1 MQDTEKKVIISTLH
15 IRTETEMLF
24 KYKGFDTTGK
34 RVKGTVN
41 ASTSE
46 EAGQKLR
53 TQKIYY
59 ESLTPTKSFSL
70 ENFSKRQMPG
80 EMLATFSK
88 ELSSYLNSGMTI
100 LTAIKLLENQ
110 HEGEKKYLSFL
121 NSLKTMIDEGKS
133 LYHALNSQKVYALPE
148 FFVQSLNIAG
158 QSGKMVEVL
167 TNMGNFF
174 SAQNKVKKQVKGA
187 MVYPAIIFTVAIAMT
202 SFLIAFV
209 VPKITEIFEDTD
221 QALPPITQFVLNL
234 SDFLTSYYIHMIVG
248 ILLVVTLFKVA
259 YAKSD
264 SFHRLIDGW
273 LLKIPVLGALIQNH
287 ELGRFSY
294 ILSLM
299 LSSGVAYAQ
308 AVQLSAASFG
318 NYRLKALFDQASLKV
333 LEGNKLSNA
342 LQMAKGVKLKR
353 NFMQSLALGEESSE
367 VANILD
373 NISHLYAEENEDKLK
388 LLLGLLEPFMMLFI
402 GVVVGVIVSAMLLPI
417 FTMTQGLK

>member
-1 MQDTEKKVIISTLH
+1 
-15 IRTETEMLF
+15 MLF
-24 KYKGFDTTGK
+24 KYKGFDKTGK
-34 RVKGTVN
+34 KVKGTVN
-41 ASTSE
+41 ANSTE

-53 TQKIYY
+53 TQNIYY
-59 ESLTPTKSFSL
+59 ESLTPTKEFSL
-70 ENFSKRQMPG
+70 EAFSKRQMSG
-80 EMLATFSK
+80 ELLATFSK

-100 LTAIKLLENQ
+100 LTAIRLLENQ

-121 NSLKTMIDEGKS
+121 NSIKTMIDEGKS
-133 LYHALNSQKVYALPE
+133 LYNALNSQKVYALPE

-187 MVYPAIIFTVAIAMT
+187 MIYPAIIFTVAIAMT

-221 QALPPITQFVLNL
+221 QTLPPITQFVLNI
-234 SDFLTSYYIHMIVG
+234 SDFLTTYYIHLIVG
-248 ILLVVTLFKVA
+248 IVLFIVLFKLA
-259 YAKSD
+259 YAKVD
-264 SFHRLIDGW
+264 AFHKFMDGL
-273 LLKIPVLGALIQNH
+273 LLKVPVLGALIQNH

-308 AVQLSAASFG
+308 AVKLATASFG
-318 NYRLKALFDQASLKV
+318 NYKLIELFEHASIKV

-342 LQMAKGVKLKR
+342 LQLTKGVKLKR

>member
-1 MQDTEKKVIISTLH
+1 
-15 IRTETEMLF
+15 MLF
-24 KYKGFDTTGK
+24 KYKGFDKTGK
-34 RVKGTVN
+34 KVKGTVTATN
-41 ASTSE
+41 VE

-53 TQKIYY
+53 TQNIYY
-59 ESLTPTKSFSL
+59 ESLAPTKEFSL
-70 ENFSKRQMPG
+70 EAFSKRQMSG
-80 EMLATFSK
+80 ELLSTFSK

-110 HEGEKKYLSFL
+110 HEGEKKYVSFL
-121 NSLKTMIDEGKS
+121 NSIKTMIDEGKS
-133 LYHALNSQKVYALPE
+133 LFHALNTQKVYAMPE
-148 FFVQSLNIAG
+148 FFIQSLNIAG

-209 VPKITEIFEDTD
+209 VPKITTIFEDTD
-221 QALPPITQFVLNL
+221 QKLPPITQFVLSI
-234 SDFLTSYYIHMIVG
+234 SDFLTAYYIHLVIG
-248 ILLVVTLFKVA
+248 ITLFIVLFKLA
-259 YAKSD
+259 YAKID
-264 SFHRLIDGW
+264 AFHRLIDGW
-273 LLKIPVLGALIQNH
+273 LLKVPVLGALIQNH

-299 LSSGVAYAQ
+299 LDSGVAYAQ
-308 AVQLSAASFG
+308 AVKLSAASFG
-318 NYRLKALFDQASLKV
+318 NYKLIDLFEKASTKV

-342 LQMAKGVKLKR
+342 LQLTKGVKLKR

-367 VANILD
+367 VAHILD

-417 FTMTQGLK
+417 FTMTQGLS

>member
-1 MQDTEKKVIISTLH
+1 
-15 IRTETEMLF
+15 MLF
-24 KYKGFDTTGK
+24 KYKGFDKTGK
-34 RVKGTVN
+34 RVKGTVT
-41 ASTSE
+41 AATTE

-53 TQKIYY
+53 SQNIYY
-59 ESLTPTKSFSL
+59 ESLSPTKEFSL
-70 ENFSKRQMPG
+70 ETFSKRQMPG
-80 EMLATFSK
+80 EMLANFSK

-100 LTAIKLLENQ
+100 LTAIRLMENQ
-110 HEGEKKYLSFL
+110 HEGEKKYVSFL

-133 LYHALNSQKVYALPE
+133 LYHALNTQKVYALPE

-187 MVYPAIIFTVAIAMT
+187 MVYPTVIFTVAIAMT

-209 VPKITEIFEDTD
+209 VPKITEIFEDTN
-221 QALPPITQFVLNL
+221 QELPPITQFVLGI
-234 SDFLTSYYIHMIVG
+234 SDFLTHYYIHLIIGIV
-248 ILLVVTLFKVA
+248 LLISLFKLS
-259 YAKSD
+259 YSKID
-264 SFHRLIDGW
+264 SFHRFWDGL
-273 LLKIPVLGALIQNH
+273 LLKLPLIGPLIQNH

-299 LSSGVAYAQ
+299 LGSGVAYAQ
-308 AVQLSAASFG
+308 AVQLATASFG
-318 NYRLKALFDQASLKV
+318 NARLKELFETASVKV

-342 LQMAKGVKLKR
+342 LQMSKGIKLKR

-373 NISHLYAEENEDKLK
+373 NISQLYAEENEDKLK

-402 GVVVGVIVSAMLLPI
+402 GTVVGVIVSAMLLPI

>member
-1 MQDTEKKVIISTLH
+1 
-15 IRTETEMLF
+15 MLF
-24 KYKGFDTTGK
+24 KYKGFDKTGK
-34 RVKGTVN
+34 KVKGTVN
-41 ASTSE
+41 ASSKE

-53 TQKIYY
+53 TQNIYY
-59 ESLTPTKSFSL
+59 ESLTPTKEFSF
-70 ENFSKRQMPG
+70 EAFSKRQMPG
-80 EMLATFSK
+80 ELLATFSK

-110 HEGEKKYLSFL
+110 HEGEKKYVSFL
-121 NSLKTMIDEGKS
+121 NSIKTMIDEGKS
-133 LYHALNSQKVYALPE
+133 LYIALNTQKVYAMPE
-148 FFVQSLNIAG
+148 FFIQSLNIAG

-187 MVYPAIIFTVAIAMT
+187 MVYPTIIFTVAIAMT

-221 QALPPITQFVLNL
+221 QALPPITQFVLDI
-234 SDFLTSYYIHMIVG
+234 SDFLTAYYIYLIVG
-248 ILLVVTLFKVA
+248 TVLFVVLFKLA
-259 YAKSD
+259 YAKAN
-264 SFHRLIDGW
+264 SFHKIIDGL
-273 LLKIPVLGALIQNH
+273 LLKIPVLGTIIQNH

-308 AVQLSAASFG
+308 AVQLASASFG
-318 NYRLKALFDQASLKV
+318 NYKLVELFEQASIKV

-342 LQMAKGVKLKR
+342 LQLTKGIKLKR

-373 NISHLYAEENEDKLK
+373 NISHLYAEENEEKLK

-417 FTMTQGLK
+417 FTMTQGLS

>member
-1 MQDTEKKVIISTLH
+1 
-15 IRTETEMLF
+15 MLF
-24 KYKGFDTTGK
+24 KYKGFDKTGEK
-34 RVKGTVN
+34 VKGTVN
-41 ASTSE
+41 ANSKE
-46 EAGQKLR
+46 EAGHKLR
-53 TQKIYY
+53 TLNIYY
-59 ESLTPTKSFSL
+59 ESLSLTKEFSL
-70 ENFSKRQMPG
+70 EVFSKRQMPG
-80 EMLATFSK
+80 ELLATFSK

-121 NSLKTMIDEGKS
+121 NSIKTMIDEGKS
-133 LYHALNSQKVYALPE
+133 LYNALNSQKVYALPE

-187 MVYPAIIFTVAIAMT
+187 MVYPTIIFTVAIAMT

-209 VPKITEIFEDTD
+209 VPKITEIFEDTE
-221 QALPPITQFVLNL
+221 QKLPPITQFVLNL
-234 SDFLTSYYIHMIVG
+234 SDFLTSYYIYLIAGV
-248 ILLVVTLFKVA
+248 ILFVVLFKVS
-259 YAKSD
+259 YAKVD
-264 SFHRLIDGW
+264 TFHRTMDGL
-273 LLKIPVLGALIQNH
+273 LLKVPVLGALIQNH

-308 AVQLSAASFG
+308 AVQLATASFG
-318 NYRLKALFDQASLKV
+318 NYKLIELFEHASIKV

-342 LQMAKGVKLKR
+342 LQLTKGVKLKR

>member
-1 MQDTEKKVIISTLH
+1 
-15 IRTETEMLF
+15 MLF
-24 KYKGFDTTGK
+24 KYKGFDKTGK
-34 RVKGTVN
+34 KTKGTVN
-41 ASTSE
+41 ASSSE

-53 TQKIYY
+53 SLNIYY
-59 ESLTPTKSFSL
+59 EYLKPTKEFSL
-70 ENFSKRQMPG
+70 ESLSKRQMPG
-80 EMLATFSK
+80 ELLASFSK

-121 NSLKTMIDEGKS
+121 NSLNSMIDEGKS
-133 LYHALNSQKVYALPE
+133 LYHALNSQKVYTLPE

-187 MVYPAIIFTVAIAMT
+187 MVYPTIIFTVAIAMT

-221 QALPPITQFVLNL
+221 QALPPITQFVLHL
-234 SDFLTSYYIHMIVG
+234 SDFLTSYYIHIIVVVLLF
-248 ILLVVTLFKVA
+248 ILLFKLA

-264 SFHRLIDGW
+264 AFHSFFDG
-273 LLKIPVLGALIQNH
+273 LMLKIPVLGTLIQNH

-308 AVQLSAASFG
+308 AVQLSTASFG
-318 NYRLKALFDQASLKV
+318 NYKLKDIFERASVKV

-342 LQMAKGVKLKR
+342 LQMSKGVKIKK

-373 NISHLYAEENEDKLK
+373 NLSHLYAEDNEDKLK

>member
-1 MQDTEKKVIISTLH
+1 
-15 IRTETEMLF
+15 MLF
-24 KYKGFDTTGK
+24 KYKGFDKTGK
-34 RVKGTVN
+34 KVKGTVT
-41 ASTSE
+41 ASSTE

-53 TQKIYY
+53 TQNIYY
-59 ESLTPTKSFSL
+59 ESLAPTKEFSF
-70 ENFSKRQMPG
+70 EAFSKRQMSG
-80 EMLATFSK
+80 ELLSTFSK

-110 HEGEKKYLSFL
+110 HEGEKKYVSFL
-121 NSLKTMIDEGKS
+121 NSIKTMIDEGKS
-133 LYHALNSQKVYALPE
+133 LYVALNTQKVYAMPE

-174 SAQNKVKKQVKGA
+174 SAQSKVKKQVKGA

-209 VPKITEIFEDTD
+209 VPKITTIFEDTD
-221 QALPPITQFVLNL
+221 QELPPITQFVLNI
-234 SDFLTSYYIHMIVG
+234 SDFLTAYYMYLIIG
-248 ILLVVTLFKVA
+248 ILLIVLIFKLS
-259 YAKSD
+259 YAKID
-264 SFHRLIDGW
+264 TFHRFIDGW
-273 LLKIPVLGALIQNH
+273 LLKVPVLGALIQNH

-299 LSSGVAYAQ
+299 LGSGVAYAQ
-308 AVQLSAASFG
+308 AVKLSTASFG
-318 NYRLKALFDQASLKV
+318 NYKLIELFEKASTKV

-342 LQMAKGVKLKR
+342 LQLAKGVKLKR

-417 FTMTQGLK
+417 FTMTQGLS

>member
-1 MQDTEKKVIISTLH
+1 
-15 IRTETEMLF
+15 MLF
-24 KYKGFDTTGK
+24 KYKGFDKTGK

-41 ASTSE
+41 ASSSE

-53 TQKIYY
+53 TQQIYY

-70 ENFSKRQMPG
+70 ENFSKRQMSG
-80 EMLATFSK
+80 ELLATFSK

-133 LYHALNSQKVYALPE
+133 LYHALNTQKVYALPE
-148 FFVQSLNIAG
+148 FFIQSLNIAG

-187 MVYPAIIFTVAIAMT
+187 MVYPTIIFTVAIAMT

-221 QALPPITQFVLNL
+221 QTLPPITQFVLNI
-234 SDFLTSYYIHMIVG
+234 SDFLTTYYMHMIIG
-248 ILLVVTLFKVA
+248 IILLIIFFKLA
-259 YAKSD
+259 YARSVG
-264 SFHRLIDGW
+264 FHRLLDGW
-273 LLKIPVLGALIQNH
+273 LLKVPVLGALIQNH

-318 NYRLKALFDQASLKV
+318 NYKLKSLFDQASDKV

-342 LQMAKGVKLKR
+342 LQMAKGVKLKK

>member
-1 MQDTEKKVIISTLH
+1 
-15 IRTETEMLF
+15 MLF
-24 KYKGFDTTGK
+24 KYKGFDKLGK
-34 RVKGTVN
+34 KVKGTVTA
-41 ASTSE
+41 ASVE
-46 EAGQKLR
+46 EAGQKLKTR
-53 TQKIYY
+53 GIYH
-59 ESLTPTKSFSL
+59 EGLTPTKEFSL
-70 ENFSKRQMPG
+70 EAFSKRQMPG
-80 EMLATFSK
+80 ELLATFSK

-110 HEGEKKYLSFL
+110 HEGEKRYTSFL

-133 LYHALNSQKVYALPE
+133 LYIALNSQKVYAMPDFYL
-148 FFVQSLNIAG
+148 QSLDVAG

-187 MVYPAIIFTVAIAMT
+187 MTYPAIIFAVAIGMT

-209 VPKITEIFEDTD
+209 VPKITEIFEDTG
-221 QALPPITQFVLNL
+221 QELPGITQFVLSI
-234 SDFLTSYYIHMIVG
+234 SDFLTSYYIALIVG
-248 ILLVVTLFKVA
+248 IISIIILFKLA
-259 YAKSD
+259 YAKLEG
-264 SFHRLIDGW
+264 FHRFIDAM
-273 LLKIPVLGALIQNH
+273 LLKVPVLGTLIQNH

-308 AVQLSAASFG
+308 AVQLSKATFG
-318 NYRLKALFDQASLKV
+318 NYGLKALFEKASNKV
-333 LEGNKLSNA
+333 LEGNKLSNS
-342 LQMAKGVKLKR
+342 LQLSKGVKLKR

-367 VANILD
+367 VAQILE
-373 NISHLYAEENEDKLK
+373 NTASLYAEENEDKLK

-417 FTMTQGLK
+417 FTMTQGLN